1 MTDQM
6 ADKCGFLDCE
16 QVKKKGRHDCG
27 AKCKSTLPLFLIM
40 AIGLTIPYR

>member
-1 MTDQM
+1 MTDQI
-6 ADKCGFLDCE
+6 ADKCRSLDCE

-27 AKCKSTLPLFLIM
+27 AKRKSTLPLLLIM